1 MARILWVFN
10 IQFPQRTLRII
21 PLVQNCLNVET
32 YGLVFHLLGNNQ
44 LFSACKIQVNIH
56 CVEEWVW
63 SGSVKTWKL
72 FLLQKKMGKKKKRG
86 HPETT
91 ASKKKKKKKSC
102 PDNMFCLA
110 WSQWTKE
117 QERLWRHFNERK
129 VHSHPCCLLMVENCV
144 TVSQCQWLF

>member
-10 IQFPQRTLRII
+10 IQFPQRTVRII

-44 LFSACKIQVNIH
+44 LFSACEIQVNIH

-72 FLLQKKMGKKKKRG
+72 FLLQKKTGGKKRATPKQQLL
-86 HPETT
+86 
-91 ASKKKKKKKSC
+91 KKKKKEKKSC

-117 QERLWRHFNERK
+117 QERLWRRFNKRK
-129 VHSHPCCLLMVENCV
+129 VHSHPCLLMVENCA

>member
-1 MARILWVFN
+1 MAGILWVFN
-10 IQFPQRTLRII
+10 IQFPKRTLRII

-32 YGLVFHLLGNNQ
+32 YGLVFHSLGNKQ
-44 LFSACKIQVNIH
+44 LFSACEIQVNIH
-56 CVEEWVW
+56 CVEEWIW

-72 FLLQKKMGKKKKRG
+72 FLLQKKMGGKKKG

-91 ASKKKKKKKSC
+91 ASKKKKEKKSC
-102 PDNMFCLA
+102 PDNRFCRACL
-110 WSQWTKE
+110 QWTME

-129 VHSHPCCLLMVENCV
+129 VQSDPCCLLMVENCA